1 MSRCAE
7 CPYSDSTVVP
17 GEGLDRPRIIVG
29 MAPGFEESLH
39 LQPFFPGS
47 APGRIVRDLVNGA
60 SDVGFTNAVQCFPG
74 EVKTHEQKERFAE
87 ARARCRDRLLTEV
100 RGKEVLCLGGDA
112 AHSLLG
118 RPVKITGFRGTV
130 LPEGSTAHGGS
141 LAAATHP
148 SFVLRAGGLGSTAGQ
163 LFRRD
168 VEQWLRPSQLA
179 EPTFAIEPKTV
190 KLPPAGT
197 PVVVDIETTG
207 LDPKAPGSA
216 IRCYGFSWFVGK
228 TPFVTVTSTVRPWV
242 KRLLSGKYPL
252 VAQNYV
258 FEVKWLARHV
268 PKMWHFRRWNTVD
281 GFWIGLKSPISWQ
294 DTMLLAHCAHEDR
307 GPGKYNLDSL
317 AADYLPPGFPT
328 KQALLG
334 QYDVLTAPLDVL
346 MPYCAWDCVKELL
359 LFERFTKEVYGL
371 HGADRRGAGRIGLD
385 GPERAGQVRRV
396 DAGRNPGAVQLDS
409 PARLSRGTTEGGLS
423 HEDRDPCVVL
433 PARANDARRG
443 RRPRANAGSG
453 TGEDPRANRLGA
465 LRLERVAMPAALF
478 LDRARDRGLRV
489 DRDAVDRE
497 LTRVDEGI
505 ARCESLLNEK
515 LGTLEGPINW
525 GSDAQVR
532 TAFKFLGL
540 TPSGLLTET
549 GAHSLDALARVGL
562 MALNPEHV
570 PMLQA
575 FDELK
580 RLRHESSDFRGP
592 KGLVSSIQPDGRLH
606 PFLNLTGTR
615 TFRLSASFPPI
626 HGFDAGRQRCIVPDP
641 GKVLIE
647 ADYDG
652 AEVAWAAFHSRDP
665 WYVSIVEEGRSMH
678 TDLATEIVKRFNLTL
693 SDAEFQDLRRACK
706 AINFGLQYGGGV
718 GASKKVTDETV
729 GWNRF
734 SVEELERF
742 VTLRKGMA
750 PGYARWAHER
760 YLEAYETGGVKSS
773 FGAFMRIPGAKESRG
788 EVLSEAKRLAANSPI
803 QSDASDATLVRA
815 MECEA
820 AGIEVLLLRHD
831 SILVQAPKRS
841 VSKTIREMKKIMEA
855 PRFYWGEMPWLR
867 ASFKTGKSWGEMEK
881 VG

>member
-1 MSRCAE
+1 M
-7 CPYSDSTVVP
+7 
-17 GEGLDRPRIIVG
+17 
-29 MAPGFEESLH
+29 
-39 LQPFFPGS
+39 
-47 APGRIVRDLVNGA
+47 
-60 SDVGFTNAVQCFPG
+60 
-74 EVKTHEQKERFAE
+74 
-87 ARARCRDRLLTEV
+87 
-100 RGKEVLCLGGDA
+100 
-112 AHSLLG
+112 
-118 RPVKITGFRGTV
+118 
-130 LPEGSTAHGGS
+130 
-141 LAAATHP
+141 
-148 SFVLRAGGLGSTAGQ
+148 
-163 LFRRD
+163 
-168 VEQWLRPSQLA
+168 EQWLHPSQLIA
-179 EPTFAIEPKTV
+179 PEIAIEPKTM
-190 KLPPAGT
+190 KLPPVGT

-216 IRCYGFSWFVGK
+216 IRCYGFSWFSGK
-228 TPFVTVTSTVRPWV
+228 TPVATVTSTVRPWV

-258 FEVKWLARHV
+258 FEVKWLT
-268 PKMWHFRRWNTVD
+268 HF
-281 GFWIGLKSPISWQ
+281 GLKPLASGDRARATWH

-359 LFERFTKEVYGL
+359 LFERFTREVYGL
-371 HGADRRGAGRIGLD
+371 HGVDCRGAGRIGLD
-385 GPERAGQVRRV
+385 GPEWAGQVRCV

-409 PARLSRGTTEGGLS
+409 PSRLSRGTLSGGLN
-423 HEDRDPCVVL
+423 HEDRDPGVAL
-433 PARANDARRG
+433 QARRSQPRG
-443 RRPRANAGSG
+443 SRRPRANAGAG

-465 LRLERVAMPAALF
+465 VRLDRVAMPAALF
-478 LDRARDRGLRV
+478 LDRIRDRGLRV
-489 DRDAVDRE
+489 DSEAVDRE
-497 LTRVDEGI
+497 LARIDGGI
-505 ARCESLLNEK
+505 ARCESFLQEIADL
-515 LGTLEGPINW
+515 NW

-532 TAFKFLGL
+532 TAFKELGL
-540 TPSGLLTET
+540 KPSGILTET
-549 GAHSLDALARVGL
+549 GAHSLDSLARVGL
-562 MALNPEHV
+562 KALNPEHV
-570 PMLQA
+570 PMLDA

-592 KGLVSSIQPDGRLH
+592 KGLVSSIQSDGRLH

-665 WYVSIVEEGRSMH
+665 WYVSIVAEGRSMH
-678 TDLATEIVKRFNLTL
+678 TDLATEIVKRFGLQL

-718 GASKKVTDETV
+718 GAIKKVTDETV

-734 SVEELERF
+734 SVEELDRF

-760 YLEAYETGGVKSS
+760 YLEAYETGGVQSS
-773 FGAFMRIPGAKESRG
+773 FGAFMRIPGARESRG

-815 MECEA
+815 MECEVS
-820 AGIEVLLLRHD
+820 GIEVLLLRHD

-841 VSKTIREMKKIMEA
+841 VAKTIREMKRIMEA

-867 ASFKTGKSWGEMEK
+867 ASFKVGASWGDLQK
-881 VG
+881 VEG

>member
-1 MSRCAE
+1 M
-7 CPYSDSTVVP
+7 
-17 GEGLDRPRIIVG
+17 
-29 MAPGFEESLH
+29 
-39 LQPFFPGS
+39 
-47 APGRIVRDLVNGA
+47 
-60 SDVGFTNAVQCFPG
+60 
-74 EVKTHEQKERFAE
+74 
-87 ARARCRDRLLTEV
+87 
-100 RGKEVLCLGGDA
+100 
-112 AHSLLG
+112 
-118 RPVKITGFRGTV
+118 
-130 LPEGSTAHGGS
+130 
-141 LAAATHP
+141 
-148 SFVLRAGGLGSTAGQ
+148 
-163 LFRRD
+163 
-168 VEQWLRPSQLA
+168 EQWLHPSQLIA
-179 EPTFAIEPKTV
+179 PEIAIEPKTV

-216 IRCYGFSWFVGK
+216 IRCYGFSWFSGK
-228 TPFVTVTSTVRPWV
+228 TPVATVTSTVRPWV

-258 FEVKWLARHV
+258 FEVKWLAR
-268 PKMWHFRRWNTVD
+268 F
-281 GFWIGLKSPISWQ
+281 GLKPLVSGDRARAPWH

-359 LFERFTKEVYGL
+359 LFERFTREVYGL
-371 HGADRRGAGRIGLD
+371 HETDRRGVGRAGLD
-385 GPERAGQVRRV
+385 GPGRSGQVRRA
-396 DAGRNPGAVQLDS
+396 DAGRNQGAIQLGPS
-409 PARLSRGTTEGGLS
+409 TRTGTSGGGLS
-423 HEDRDPCVVL
+423 HEDRNSGVAL
-433 PARANDARRG
+433 PARRSQPRGG
-443 RRPRANAGSG
+443 RRPRANAGAG
-453 TGEDPRANRLGA
+453 TSQDPRANRLGA
-465 LRLERVAMPAALF
+465 VRLERVAMPAALF
-478 LDRARDRGLRV
+478 LDRVRDRGLRV

-497 LTRVDEGI
+497 LARVDEGI
-505 ARCESLLNEK
+505 ARCESFLNEK

-549 GAHSLDALARVGL
+549 GAHSLDSLARVGL
-562 MALNPEHV
+562 KALNPGHV
-570 PMLQA
+570 PMLDA

-626 HGFDAGRQRCIVPDP
+626 HGFDAGRQRCIVPAP

-678 TDLATEIVKRFNLTL
+678 TDLATEIVKRFGLKL

-718 GASKKVTDETV
+718 GAIKKVTDETV

-734 SVEELERF
+734 SVEELDRF

-773 FGAFMRIPGAKESRG
+773 FGAFMRIPGAKETRG

-841 VSKTIREMKKIMEA
+841 VAKTIREMKRLMEA

>member
-1 MSRCAE
+1 M
-7 CPYSDSTVVP
+7 
-17 GEGLDRPRIIVG
+17 
-29 MAPGFEESLH
+29 
-39 LQPFFPGS
+39 
-47 APGRIVRDLVNGA
+47 
-60 SDVGFTNAVQCFPG
+60 
-74 EVKTHEQKERFAE
+74 
-87 ARARCRDRLLTEV
+87 
-100 RGKEVLCLGGDA
+100 
-112 AHSLLG
+112 
-118 RPVKITGFRGTV
+118 
-130 LPEGSTAHGGS
+130 
-141 LAAATHP
+141 
-148 SFVLRAGGLGSTAGQ
+148 
-163 LFRRD
+163 
-168 VEQWLRPSQLA
+168 
-179 EPTFAIEPKTV
+179 IEPKTV

-216 IRCYGFSWFVGK
+216 IRCYGFSWFVNK
-228 TPFVTVTSTVRPWV
+228 TPFAAVTSTARPWV
-242 KRLLSGKYPL
+242 KRLLGGKYPL

-258 FEVKWLARHV
+258 FEVKWLAR
-268 PKMWHFRRWNTVD
+268 F
-281 GFWIGLKSPISWQ
+281 GLKPLVPGDRERAPWH

-334 QYDVLTAPLDVL
+334 QYDVLAAPLDVL

-423 HEDRDPCVVL
+423 HEDRDPCVAL

-443 RRPRANAGSG
+443 RRSRTNAGA
-453 TGEDPRANRLGA
+453 GEGQDPRANRLGA

-478 LDRARDRGLRV
+478 LDRVRDRGLRV

-497 LTRVDEGI
+497 LARVDEGI
-505 ARCESLLNEK
+505 ARCESFLNEK

-540 TPSGLLTET
+540 TPSGLLTES

-562 MALNPEHV
+562 MALNPEHA
-570 PMLQA
+570 PMLTA
-575 FDELK
+575 YDELK

-615 TFRLSASFPPI
+615 TFRLSASYPPI

-652 AEVAWAAFHSRDP
+652 AEVAWAAFHSHDP

-678 TDLATEIVKRFNLTL
+678 TDLAAEIVKRFNLTL

-718 GASKKVTDETV
+718 GAIKKVTDETV

-734 SVEELERF
+734 SVDELDRF
-742 VTLRKGMA
+742 VTLRKSMA

-815 MECEA
+815 MECEV

-841 VSKTIREMKKIMEA
+841 VAKTIREMKKIMEA

-867 ASFKTGKSWGEMEK
+867 ASFKVGPSWGEMEK
-881 VG
+881 AE

>member
-216 IRCYGFSWFVGK
+216 IRCYGFSWFVNK
-228 TPFVTVTSTVRPWV
+228 TPFVTVTSTVRPWA
-242 KRLLSGKYPL
+242 RALLSGRYPL

-258 FEVKWLARHV
+258 FEVKWLNIHGPKRGSWSLAQLAR
-268 PKMWHFRRWNTVD
+268 WH
-281 GFWIGLKSPISWQ
+281 

-334 QYDVLTAPLDVL
+334 QYDVLAAPLDVL

-359 LFERFTKEVYGL
+359 LFERFTKEVYG
-371 HGADRRGAGRIGLD
+371 
-385 GPERAGQVRRV
+385 E
-396 DAGRNPGAVQLDS
+396 S
-409 PARLSRGTTEGGLS
+409 
-423 HEDRDPCVVL
+423 RDPCVAL

-443 RRPRANAGSG
+443 RRSRTNAGA
-453 TGEDPRANRLGA
+453 GEGQDPRANGLGA

-478 LDRARDRGLRV
+478 LDRVRDRGLRV

-497 LTRVDEGI
+497 LARVDEGI

-540 TPSGLLTET
+540 TPSGILTESS
-549 GAHSLDALARVGL
+549 AHSLDALARVGL

-718 GASKKVTDETV
+718 GAIKKVTDETV

-734 SVEELERF
+734 SVEELDRF
-742 VTLRKGMA
+742 VTLRKSMA

-841 VSKTIREMKKIMEA
+841 VAKTIREMKKIMEA

-867 ASFKTGKSWGEMEK
+867 ASFKVGPSWGEMEK

>member
-1 MSRCAE
+1 MSNRCAE

-39 LQPFFPGS
+39 RQPFFPGS

-60 SDVGFTNAVQCFPG
+60 PDVGFTNAVQCFPG

-87 ARARCRDRLLTEV
+87 ARARCRDRLLAEV

-130 LPEGSTAHGGS
+130 LPEGSTAHGGA
-141 LAAATHP
+141 LAATTHP
-148 SFVLRAGGLGSTAGQ
+148 SFVLRAGGLSSTAGQ

-168 VEQWLRPSQLA
+168 VEQWLRPSELA

-216 IRCYGFSWFVGK
+216 IRCYGFSWFSGK
-228 TPFVTVTSTVRPWV
+228 TPVATVTSTVRPWV

-258 FEVKWLARHV
+258 FEAKWLAR
-268 PKMWHFRRWNTVD
+268 F
-281 GFWIGLKSPISWQ
+281 GLKPLVPGDRKRDPWH

-334 QYDVLTAPLDVL
+334 QYDVLSAPLDVL

-359 LFERFTKEVYGL
+359 LFERFTKEVYG
-371 HGADRRGAGRIGLD
+371 
-385 GPERAGQVRRV
+385 
-396 DAGRNPGAVQLDS
+396 
-409 PARLSRGTTEGGLS
+409 
-423 HEDRDPCVVL
+423 EDRDPCVAL
-433 PARANDARRG
+433 PARANGSGSRS
-443 RRPRANAGSG
+443 RPRTNAGAGKS
-453 TGEDPRANRLGA
+453 EDPRANRLGA

-478 LDRARDRGLRV
+478 LDRIRDRGLRV
-489 DRDAVDRE
+489 DRDIVDRE

-505 ARCESLLNEK
+505 ARCESFLNEK

-540 TPSGLLTET
+540 TPSGLLTES

-562 MALNPEHV
+562 MALNPEHA
-570 PMLQA
+570 PMLA
-575 FDELK
+575 AYDELK

-592 KGLVSSIQPDGRLH
+592 KGLVSSIQPAGRLH

-615 TFRLSASFPPI
+615 TFRLSASYPPI
-626 HGFDAGRQRCIVPDP
+626 HGFDAGRQRCVVPDR

-678 TDLATEIVKRFNLTL
+678 TDLAAEIVKRFGLKL

-718 GASKKVTDETV
+718 GAIKKVTDETV

-734 SVEELERF
+734 SVDELDRF

-760 YLEAYETGGVKSS
+760 YIEAYETGGVKSS

-841 VSKTIREMKKIMEA
+841 ISRVIREMKKIMEA

-881 VG
+881 AG

>member
-1 MSRCAE
+1 MTRCAE
-7 CPYSDSTVVP
+7 CPYQDSTVVP

-39 LQPFFPGS
+39 RQPFFPGS

-87 ARARCRDRLLTEV
+87 ARTRCRDRLLAEV
-100 RGKEVLCLGGDA
+100 QGKDVLCLGGDA

-130 LPEGSTAHGGS
+130 LPEGSTAHGGA

-168 VEQWLRPSQLA
+168 VEQWLRPSELVDP
-179 EPTFAIEPKTV
+179 EIAIEPETV
-190 KLPPAGT
+190 KLPLAGT

-207 LDPKAPGSA
+207 LDPKVPGSA

-228 TPFVTVTSTVRPWV
+228 TPFVAVTSTVRPWA
-242 KRLLSGKYPL
+242 RALLGGRYPL

-258 FEVKWLARHV
+258 FEVKWLREHGPKRGSWSLSQLAR
-268 PKMWHFRRWNTVD
+268 WH
-281 GFWIGLKSPISWQ
+281 

-334 QYDVLTAPLDVL
+334 QYDVLAAPRDVL

-359 LFERFTKEVYGL
+359 LFERFTKEVYG
-371 HGADRRGAGRIGLD
+371 
-385 GPERAGQVRRV
+385 E
-396 DAGRNPGAVQLDS
+396 S
-409 PARLSRGTTEGGLS
+409 
-423 HEDRDPCVVL
+423 RDPRVPL
-433 PARANDARRG
+433 QARTGQPKRRLRASSDDRARQG
-443 RRPRANAGSG
+443 QS
-453 TGEDPRANRLGA
+453 ESANRLGA

-478 LDRARDRGLRV
+478 LDRVRDRGLRV

-497 LTRVDEGI
+497 LSRVDEGI
-505 ARCESLLNEK
+505 ARCESFLNEK

-540 TPSGLLTET
+540 TPSGLLTES

-562 MALNPEHV
+562 MALNPEHS
-570 PMLQA
+570 PMLHA
-575 FDELK
+575 YDELK

-626 HGFDAGRQRCIVPDP
+626 HGFDAGRQRCVVPDR

-665 WYVSIVEEGRSMH
+665 WYVSIVEGGRSMH
-678 TDLATEIVKRFNLTL
+678 TDLAHEIVTRFGLTL

-718 GASKKVTDETV
+718 GAIKKVTDETV

-734 SVEELERF
+734 SVDELDRF

-760 YLEAYETGGVKSS
+760 YIQAYETGGVRSS
-773 FGAFMRIPGAKESRG
+773 FGAFMRIPGAREARG

-841 VSKTIREMKKIMEA
+841 VAKTIREMKKIMEA

-867 ASFKTGKSWGEMEK
+867 ASFKVGPSWGEMEK
-881 VG
+881 AG